1 MAQSPAIQSEIGR
14 LRRVIVHAPGAEV
27 EAMSPQS
34 AEEDLYND
42 IVPLG
47 IVQREHAELSAFLS
61 LVAEV
66 SDVRD
71 LLARA
76 LSDASARK
84 DFLDPLLAFY
94 GAEARRE
101 ELEAME
107 AAELARVVIEGL
119 PARHGGVE
127 SLLSGRRFDLSPL
140 PNLYFMRDAGFVFA
154 DKPAA
159 CAMRFDVRHP
169 ESLIDRAIFR
179 SPAALGAA
187 KLSLDGPGLRSE
199 GFSFEGGDVQVLG
212 PATLAI
218 GVSERT
224 SARAVDALGKALA
237 AAAGRPVSVFAVELP
252 KERATIHLDMVFTM
266 IDRDACLVHERSI
279 LGSRRC
285 RVVRLDADPQGR
297 TGVRELPSL
306 LEGLAEA
313 GLYLQPVVTG
323 GSDPV
328 QQDREQWLSGANSFA
343 FAPGKILMYSCN
355 PRTLEALD
363 AAGFAIK
370 SARDFIGGGDDP
382 FKYGRLAVGFE
393 GAELARGGGGAR
405 CMTLPVERDA
415 LP

>member
-1 MAQSPAIQSEIGR
+1 MAQSPVIQSEIGR
-14 LRRVIVHAPGAEV
+14 LRRVIVHAPGSEV

-42 IVPLG
+42 IVPLR
-47 IVQREHAELSAFLS
+47 IVQREHRELSAFLS

-66 SDVRD
+66 SDAAE
-71 LLARA
+71 LLERA
-76 LSDASARK
+76 LTDSASRK
-84 DFLDPLLAFY
+84 EFLDPLLGFY
-94 GAEARRE
+94 GAERRRE
-101 ELEAME
+101 ELDAMD
-107 AAELARVVIEGL
+107 AAELSRVVIEGL
-119 PARHGGVE
+119 PARHDGVE
-127 SLLSGRRFDLSPL
+127 SLFSGRRFDLPPL
-140 PNLYFMRDAGFVFA
+140 PNLYFMRDAGFVFG
-154 DKPAA
+154 DRPAA
-159 CAMRFDVRHP
+159 CSMRFDVRHP

-179 SPAALGAA
+179 SPAALASPR
-187 KLSLDGPGLRSE
+187 LSLDGPALRSD

-224 SARAVDALGKALA
+224 SARAVDALAKALA
-237 AAAGRPVSVFAVELP
+237 VSAGVPVRVFAVELP

-279 LGSRRC
+279 LGTRRC
-285 RVVRLDADPQGR
+285 RVARLDANPAGR
-297 TGVRELPSL
+297 TSVREQESL
-306 LEGLAEA
+306 LAGLAEA
-313 GLYLQPVVTG
+313 GLPLQPVITG
-323 GSDPV
+323 GPDPI
-328 QQDREQWLSGANSFA
+328 QQDREQWMSGANSFA

-355 PRTLEALD
+355 PRTLDALD
-363 AAGFAIK
+363 AAGFMVK
-370 SARDFIGGGDDP
+370 SAGDFTGGGDDP